1 MYAQKTIIRVPMG
14 RASELRQI
22 IAQKYLPVVR
32 SRPGFMAAYL
42 LEQIDDADK
51 CELVQFWDNQAAI
64 ENFHRTGMLQASL
77 QSIAAELPG
86 VYVERQGYVIRV
98 AVGTLP
104 IDEAEGAAS
113 V

>member
-1 MYAQKTIIRVPMG
+1 MYAQKTIIRAPLG
-14 RASELRQI
+14 KNEELRQV

-42 LEQIDDADK
+42 LEQVDDADT
-51 CELVQFWDNQAAI
+51 CELIQFWDNQAAL
-64 ENFHRTGMLQASL
+64 ENFHRTGMLQASI

-86 VYVERQGYVIRV
+86 VRLERQGYVVRV
-98 AVGTLP
+98 ALGILPVEEDAVG
-104 IDEAEGAAS
+104 